1 MLAAGAARRFGSP
14 KALAPWK
21 DHCVLAEV
29 IQTAKNATG
38 AAPWVVLGAEADL
51 ISRRLEDLGIPCKQ
65 LVYSEWQEG
74 LSGSLRY
81 ALRII
86 KESEPTPA
94 ALLVILGDQPLVSA
108 HELQQLIDLWRLDPK
123 RIVAAQYGDGAGA
136 PGILPARLFA
146 KIDALR
152 GDHGAKTLLQADPDR
167 RLLPMPSAEWDIDT
181 PHDLANAQ
189 AHLKELG

>member
-1 MLAAGAARRFGSP
+1 TR
-14 KALAPWK
+14 
-21 DHCVLAEV
+21 
-29 IQTAKNATG
+29 ATG
-38 AAPWVVLGAEADL
+38 VAPWVVLGAEADL
-51 ISRRLEDLGIPCKQ
+51 ISCRLEDLGIPCKQ
-65 LVYSEWQEG
+65 LVCSEWQEG

-86 KESEPTPA
+86 KESKPTPV
-94 ALLVILGDQPLVSA
+94 ALLVILGDQPLLSA
-108 HELQQLIDLWRLDPK
+108 NELQRLIDLWRLDPE
-123 RIVAAQYGDGAGA
+123 RIVAAQYADGAGA
-136 PGILPARLFA
+136 PCILPARLFA

>member
-29 IQTAKNATG
+29 IQTATTATG

-51 ISRRLEDLGIPCKQ
+51 ISCRLKELGVPCKL

-81 ALRII
+81 ALRAI
-86 KESEPTPA
+86 KDSEPTPT
-94 ALLVILGDQPLVSA
+94 ALLVILGDQPLLSA
-108 HELQQLIDLWRLDPK
+108 HELQQLIDLWRLDPE
-123 RIVAAQYGDGAGA
+123 RIVAAQYGEGAGA
-136 PGILPARLFA
+136 PCILPARLFA
-146 KIDALR
+146 EIDALR
-152 GDHGAKTLLQADPDR
+152 GDQGAKALLQADPNR

-181 PHDLANAQ
+181 PHDLVNAQ
-189 AHLKELG
+189 AHLKALG

>member
-29 IQTAKNATG
+29 IQTVTSATG
-38 AAPWVVLGAEADL
+38 VAPWVVLGAQADL
-51 ISRRLEDLGIPCKQ
+51 VSCRLEELGVPCKQ
-65 LVYSEWQEG
+65 LVYSAWQEG

-81 ALRII
+81 ALRAI
-86 KESEPTPA
+86 KDSEPTPT

-108 HELQQLIDLWRLDPK
+108 HELQQLIDLWRLDPE
-123 RIVAAQYGDGAGA
+123 RIVAAQYGEGAGA
-136 PGILPARLFA
+136 PCILPARLFA
-146 KIDALR
+146 EIDALR
-152 GDHGAKTLLQADPDR
+152 GDQGAKALLQADPNR

-181 PHDLANAQ
+181 PHDLVNAQ
-189 AHLKELG
+189 AHLKALG